1 MSAGLEKTGETC
13 VYGRH
18 GPQVPRIRVRLPEE
32 YAAFD
37 GEWCS
42 RLLDDVYLL
51 ENGSPVYLRES
62 VFARELLFRRP

>member
-1 MSAGLEKTGETC
+1 M
-13 VYGRH
+13 
-18 GPQVPRIRVRLPEE
+18 PRIRVRLPEE